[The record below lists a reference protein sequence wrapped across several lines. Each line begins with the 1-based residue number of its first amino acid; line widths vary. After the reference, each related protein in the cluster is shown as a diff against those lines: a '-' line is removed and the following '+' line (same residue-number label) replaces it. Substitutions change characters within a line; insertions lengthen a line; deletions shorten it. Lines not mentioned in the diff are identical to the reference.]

1 MKILNIHLREFTKNE
16 LSSIGDL
23 HIMLSED
30 FGNAYELCS
39 SKRLAETTLRNQSN
53 SDVRVFYWDENEFNG
68 SEYIHLYE
76 TLYD

>member
-16 LSSIGDL
+16 LSSIRDL

-30 FGNAYELCS
+30 FGNDYELCS
-39 SKRLAETTLRNQSN
+39 SKKLSERTLRNQSN
-53 SDVRVFYWDENEFNG
+53 SDVRVFYWEGNEFNG
-68 SEYIHLYE
+68 NEYIHLYE